1 MEKVRRERQSLIKY
15 SVTFFAGGIKDTKS
29 LIAAMKDALGD
40 VLDDTTMKALEVSAV
55 MESAGASKEEIEE
68 MMSMIMNKGGGIS
81 QEFIENIKKAMEAGR
96 KLTEVVQDT
105 KY

>member
-1 MEKVRRERQSLIKY
+1 
-15 SVTFFAGGIKDTKS
+15 
-29 LIAAMKDALGD
+29 MKDALGD
-40 VLDDTTMKALEVSAV
+40 VLDSKTMKALEVSAV

-96 KLTEVVQDT
+96 EKLRGFFFSIFI
-105 KY
+105 